1 MHVTNKITSEYRGS
15 QLLRDW
21 TKFSK
26 QKIMDCTYWEH
37 KSNNKT
43 VAKELLD
50 HVTADIVVGK
60 TKMNVVSTRQ
70 RKKKTNQK
78 LLKDY

>member
-1 MHVTNKITSEYRGS
+1 
-15 QLLRDW
+15 
-21 TKFSK
+21 
-26 QKIMDCTYWEH
+26 MDCIYWEH

-50 HVTADIVVGK
+50 PVTADIVVGK

>member
-1 MHVTNKITSEYRGS
+1 
-15 QLLRDW
+15 
-21 TKFSK
+21 
-26 QKIMDCTYWEH
+26 MDCIYWEH

-50 HVTADIVVGK
+50 PVTADIVVSK

-70 RKKKTNQK
+70 RKKNESKVVK
-78 LLKDY
+78 RLLVTPVLDRTPAY

>member
-1 MHVTNKITSEYRGS
+1 
-15 QLLRDW
+15 
-21 TKFSK
+21 
-26 QKIMDCTYWEH
+26 MDCIYWEH

-50 HVTADIVVGK
+50 PVTADIVVSK
-60 TKMNVVSTRQ
+60 TKMNVASTRQ

>member
-1 MHVTNKITSEYRGS
+1 
-15 QLLRDW
+15 
-21 TKFSK
+21 
-26 QKIMDCTYWEH
+26 MDCTYWEH

-60 TKMNVVSTRQ
+60 TKMNVKSTRQ
-70 RKKKTNQK
+70 RKKNESKVVK
-78 LLKDY
+78 RLLVTPVLDRTPAY